1 MLLNV
6 KLEYPLA
13 PGVHKM
19 TDDTQRTQKTGL
31 KLPLSTPGGSWCLQL
46 PKSVPVPRACRFSG
60 QLVRNDR
67 DVKKHQHSYLSF
79 ERAPE
84 FVPRGLRTSGN
95 INEALNT
102 DNKYR

>member
-13 PGVHKM
+13 PEVSKV
-19 TDDTQRTQKTGL
+19 TDTQRTRKQVSSCPF
-31 KLPLSTPGGSWCLQL
+31 PLLGDLGVCNSQNRCPFLVHADS
-46 PKSVPVPRACRFSG
+46 
-60 QLVRNDR
+60 LVRNDR